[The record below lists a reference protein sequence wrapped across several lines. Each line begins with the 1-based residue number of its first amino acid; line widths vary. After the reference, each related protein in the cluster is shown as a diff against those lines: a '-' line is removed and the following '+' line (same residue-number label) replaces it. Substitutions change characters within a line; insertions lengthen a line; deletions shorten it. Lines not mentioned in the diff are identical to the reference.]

1 MELKGERTLPVARD
15 VAWAAL
21 NDVEA
26 LKAAVPGC
34 ESFVATGD
42 NAYDVSVNAAI
53 GPVKARFK
61 GKLELADVMAP
72 ESYAIRFDLQGGA
85 AGFSRGT
92 ARVELVE
99 QGAASTLMRYVVDA
113 SVGGRIAQIG
123 SRLVDAASATLA
135 DRFFAT
141 FAADLA
147 AKHPAAPSPTDAGG
161 APPPSPA
168 VERPGFWASLA
179 TFFKR
184 LFGSR

>member
-1 MELKGERTLPVARD
+1 MELKGERTLPVARQI
-15 VAWAAL
+15 AWATL

-34 ESFVATGD
+34 ETFVATGD

-61 GKLELADVMAP
+61 GKLELADVVPPA
-72 ESYAIRFDLQGGA
+72 SYAIRFDLQGGA

-99 QGAASTLMRYVVDA
+99 QGASATLMRYVVDA

-147 AKHPAAPSPTDAGG
+147 AKHPAVIAAEPSGL
-161 APPPSPA
+161 PPPAPTA
-168 VERPGFWASLA
+168 RPGLWAGLRE
-179 TFFKR
+179 FFRR
-184 LFGSR
+184 LFGGR